1 MSPILVTVTGGIGT
15 GKTTVVRSFQNDN
28 EIRTIEESIDK
39 WKMIHSTNLL
49 EECTK
54 YNRRCMEFQLQ
65 ILNNVNR
72 LFFEEYGKATEK
84 QIILTDRGNEDPHKI
99 FIPAMLKSNRIDI
112 VQAEILTESSTF
124 MSQQLL
130 PKYYIYLKSSPQKCM
145 ERICKRGRYEENE
158 IERSYIE
165 MLCSLYEN
173 WLLPLD
179 NSFCIDVDNLSIKQ
193 VYAECKQI
201 LDEIKYIEN

>member
-1 MSPILVTVTGGIGT
+1 MSPIFVTITGCVGT
-15 GKTTVVRSFQNDN
+15 GKTTLLRSFSDKSD
-28 EIRTIEESIDK
+28 IATIEESIDK

-49 EECTK
+49 EEYTK

-65 ILNNVNR
+65 IITNVNR
-72 LFFEEYGKATEK
+72 LFFEEYGKAKEN
-84 QIILTDRGNEDPHKI
+84 QIILTDRGNEDPHNI
-99 FIPAMLKSNRIDI
+99 FIPAMLRSNRIDI
-112 VQAEILTESSTF
+112 VQAQILTEASKF

-130 PKYYIYLKSSPQKCM
+130 PKYYIYLKSSPQTCID
-145 ERICKRGRYEENE
+145 RICKRGRYEENG

-193 VYAECKQI
+193 VYDECKQI